1 MAEHSTIFL
10 HLIRHAKTEVNSE
23 SGKDFDRCLHP
34 KGVIQAN
41 VLGNYLALKKA
52 NFSKCFVSSAKRTK
66 QTNEI
71 IQSMCDL
78 GKVHF
83 YDDLYLCGYEKFLE
97 ILWEEKSNQDLMFI
111 GHNDGI
117 SEIVSYFIDDHFM
130 MRTCQYV
137 CLAFSLDSWDQVCRG
152 AAVISDDFR
161 PNVVDPDHLVF

>member
-1 MAEHSTIFL
+1 MAEQSTIFL

-34 KGVIQAN
+34 KGVVQAN
-41 VLGNYLALKKA
+41 VLGNYLALK
-52 NFSKCFVSSAKRTK
+52 NSDLSKCFVSSAKRTK
-66 QTNEI
+66 QTAEI
-71 IQSMCDL
+71 LNNITNL
-78 GKVHF
+78 GKIYF
-83 YDDLYLCGYEKFLE
+83 KDDLYLCGHEKFLE
-97 ILWEEKSNQDLMFI
+97 ILWEEKSNQDLLFI

-152 AAVISDDFR
+152 AAIISDDFR